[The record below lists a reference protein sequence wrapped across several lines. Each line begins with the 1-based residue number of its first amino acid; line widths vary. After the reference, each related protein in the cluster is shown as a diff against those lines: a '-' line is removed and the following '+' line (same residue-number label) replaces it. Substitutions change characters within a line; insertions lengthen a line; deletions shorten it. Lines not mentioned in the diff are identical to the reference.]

1 MNERNVEAFPATMLQ
16 WNSTY
21 SDCVFVP
28 SMQYACPT
36 LSSVTCPA
44 LQNFHVI
51 SQKAR
56 FSGGGT

>member
-28 SMQYACPT
+28 SMQYACPI
-36 LSSVTCPA
+36 L
-44 LQNFHVI
+44 
-51 SQKAR
+51 
-56 FSGGGT
+56 